1 LDGKKQGAEKV
12 LPPAVRG
19 GHAGQVIEPQRDVGQ
34 GKTHIQHRKKHHHNT
49 DKRPPRHGNEPLV
62 GVVLVRAAA
71 SPHVE
76 RAVVVDSAL
85 GAAREFFANA
95 GVERGHEK
103 KRSKENGGRAEP

>member
-1 LDGKKQGAEKV
+1 
-12 LPPAVRG
+12 
-19 GHAGQVIEPQRDVGQ
+19 
-34 GKTHIQHRKKHHHNT
+34 
-49 DKRPPRHGNEPLV
+49 LV

-76 RAVVVDSAL
+76 RTVVVDGAL
-85 GAAREFFANA
+85 DAAREFFANA